1 MGAFVADASIALVF
15 PKVLIHI
22 AEPFDGHKVQFFVWM
37 HRQPDGQGSKGNGDI
52 AFLFE
57 KWVKTLPIGCLCA
70 IGILPKTV
78 KRMPHFF
85 CRFWGDSRQKS
96 KNG

>member
-1 MGAFVADASIALVF
+1 SIALVF

-37 HRQPDGQGSKGNGDI
+37 HRQPDGHGSKGNGDI
-52 AFLFE
+52 AFLIPF
-57 KWVKTLPIGCLCA
+57 WLFFA

>member
-1 MGAFVADASIALVF
+1 
-15 PKVLIHI
+15 
-22 AEPFDGHKVQFFVWM
+22 M
-37 HRQPDGQGSKGNGDI
+37 HRQPDGHGSKGNGDI

-78 KRMPHFF
+78 KRILT
-85 CRFWGDSRQKS
+85 RDIDI
-96 KNG
+96 